1 MDAMTY
7 SDTRAT
13 LKAVMD
19 RVVKDRTPIVVTR
32 RRGES
37 VVMVSLADWS
47 AIEETLYLQSSPR
60 NAKRLAEAIAQLDAG
75 QGVERQ
81 LIRS

>member
-19 RVVKDRTPIVVTR
+19 RVVADRTPIVVTR

-37 VVMVSLADWS
+37 VVMVSLADWN
-47 AIEETLYLQSSPR
+47 AIEETLYLRSSPR
-60 NAKRLAEAIAQLDAG
+60 NAKRLADSIAQLDAG
-75 QGVERQ
+75 EGVERD